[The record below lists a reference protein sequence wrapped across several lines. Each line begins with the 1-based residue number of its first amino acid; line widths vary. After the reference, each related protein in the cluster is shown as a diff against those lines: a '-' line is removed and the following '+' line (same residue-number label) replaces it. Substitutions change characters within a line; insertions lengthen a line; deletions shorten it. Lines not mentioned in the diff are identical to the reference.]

1 MINLRNVMMVIFNFF
16 LLAGLSHAASPKAA
30 PPVEHGMTLW
40 QTLVAGG
47 SVMIVIGLVSIVAGA
62 IIIYDIITFKSEK
75 LLPRKLYENILTKLE
90 NYDVKSVRE
99 LCTTENNILSRIVL
113 AGLDKGKKNLK
124 DVSVKEA
131 MEQRARI
138 EIGNLWQNL
147 NYLSDIVTVAPLLGL
162 LGTVFG
168 MIQAFSAVSLQ
179 STGVKVPVMVAGI
192 SKAMVATG
200 AGLVVAIA
208 VLMAYSF
215 FRGRVQEL
223 TNVIETYTDDV
234 IKAMENL

>member
-1 MINLRNVMMVIFNFF
+1 MINVRNVMVVIFNLF
-16 LLAGLSHAASPKAA
+16 LLAGLSQAAGPKAA
-30 PPVEHGMTLW
+30 PPAEHGLTLW

-47 SVMIVIGLVSIVAGA
+47 SVMVVIGLLSIVAGA

-99 LCTTENNILSRIVL
+99 LCSNENNILSRIVL
-113 AGLDKGKKNLK
+113 AGLDKAKKNLK

-131 MEQRARI
+131 MEHRARI

-168 MIQAFSAVSLQ
+168 MIQAFSAVPLQ

-215 FRGRVQEL
+215 FRGRVQGL
-223 TNVIETYTDDV
+223 THVIETYTDDV